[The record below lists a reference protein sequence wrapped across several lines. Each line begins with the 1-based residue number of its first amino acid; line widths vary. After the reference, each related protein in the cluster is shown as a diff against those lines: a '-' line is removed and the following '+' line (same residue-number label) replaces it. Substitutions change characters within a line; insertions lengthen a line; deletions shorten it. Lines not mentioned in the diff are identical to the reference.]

1 MVNYLERQNIYRGEL
16 IPEVPRKGI
25 RRRYTFR
32 DLVILRAISDLLRK
46 GVSVKKLKV
55 AIDKL
60 STENGLKFIP
70 NGIEYNSEIIRYFIT
85 DGVDIYFRGSKGN
98 PLSITSDGQIS
109 FAFVIDFSDIHASLK
124 RDAGKYFP
132 EVSPKKTA
140 ARR

>member
-16 IPEVPRKGI
+16 IPEEPKKGI

-32 DLVILRAISDLLRK
+32 DLVILKAISDLLRK
-46 GVSVKKLKV
+46 GVSVKKIRA

-60 STENGLKFIP
+60 KTESGLKFIP
-70 NGIEYNSEIIRYFIT
+70 NGVEYNSEIIRYFIT
-85 DGVDIYFRGSKGN
+85 DGVDIYFKGPKGN
-98 PLSITSDGQIS
+98 PLSVTSNGQIS

-124 RDAGKYFP
+124 KEAGKYFP
-132 EVSPKKTA
+132 EVSPPKSA